1 MNGTSKLNRHLYL
14 RNGVW
19 WTRIDRS
26 GFSERKSTGCP
37 KSEVVA
43 ARTIR
48 NKRLAESAE
57 RREGVERPGRVL
69 TLGELL
75 AAYLADESGFY
86 DRGKGGEQP
95 GTKRSASS
103 DRGVVKRIKKHLA
116 PSLSSAAVNREILL
130 DLARKIEREDPM
142 PAPGTRRKAFA
153 FVRRAFSWAT
163 EHPRRT
169 GITASPFA
177 SLTRADRAK
186 LFPRPAKRGYLYS
199 PDELR
204 GIYAGLPSH
213 LRPFVRFAVYTGM
226 RFSEITSLAWGAV
239 NVERKVLTV
248 EARFA
253 KNKRER
259 EVALGEVALRILAEI
274 RPAEP
279 VPSDHVFLGRRGDP
293 ILDVRGG
300 FNAAVLEVWKP
311 TRPNEPRPRFHDLRK
326 TGATRLEAVSSHAV
340 AKAFLGHADGDVTD
354 TYILPSLDAVRDA
367 INRAGRSID
376 GEIPA
381 GVLAF
386 PQGAAENGT
395 PDVTAPAAAG
405 KQEQGRA

>member
-1 MNGTSKLNRHLYL
+1 MNGKSKLNRHLYL

-19 WTRIDRS
+19 WTRIDR
-26 GFSERKSTGCP
+26 GGLSERSSTGCP

-48 NKRLAESAE
+48 NKRLAEVAE

-86 DRGKGGEQP
+86 DREKGGEQP
-95 GTKRSASS
+95 GTKRSAGS
-103 DRGVVKRIKKHLA
+103 DRGVVKRIKSHLS
-116 PSLSSAAVNREILL
+116 PSLSSSVVNREILL
-130 DLARKIEREDPM
+130 DLARKIEREVPM
-142 PAPGTRRKAFA
+142 PAPGTRRKSFA

-169 GITASPFA
+169 GITVSPFA

-199 PDELR
+199 PDELQ
-204 GIYAGLPSH
+204 GIYENLPLH

-239 NVERKVLTV
+239 NVERKALTV

-259 EVALGEVALRILAEI
+259 EVALGEVALRILADA
-274 RPAEP
+274 RPAVDP
-279 VPSDHVFLGRRGDP
+279 GPSDHVFLGRRGGP

-300 FNAAVLEVWKP
+300 FNAAVLKVWKP
-311 TRPNEPRPRFHDLRK
+311 SRPGEMRPRFHDLRK

-367 INRAGRSID
+367 INRAARSID

-386 PQGAAENGT
+386 PQGAAQNGT

-405 KQEQGRA
+405 Q